1 MEDTKKYMEEYL
13 KLYGDNSQKE
23 DESSSRDEELF
34 DRVCKKLLEMLKD
47 V

>member
-1 MEDTKKYMEEYL
+1 MKNKEKESCCNISSNELEEN
-13 KLYGDNSQKE
+13 K
-23 DESSSRDEELF
+23 SSSMDEELF

>member
-1 MEDTKKYMEEYL
+1 MEDIKKYEEEHL
-13 KLYGDNSQKE
+13 KLYDDTSQKK
-23 DESSSRDEELF
+23 DKGSSRDEELF

>member
-1 MEDTKKYMEEYL
+1 MENKEKESCCNISSKE
-13 KLYGDNSQKE
+13 QKE
-23 DESSSRDEELF
+23 NEGSSKDEELF